1 MDPSSTNAITEFAIV
16 VAGFAGL
23 VLALGARDGTPSP
36 LVRYRTVVM
45 LLCSFAAAFGSLLPI
60 LAASLEMTDIW
71 AFSSYLLVVLLI
83 GTMIGTIVGS
93 RFLLNIVERNQL
105 KTWMWTMIL
114 AGNSVF
120 AIFLLATLAGAVMLP
135 ISGVFFGALIWQLVL
150 SAVLFT
156 RLILQA

>member
-16 VAGFAGL
+16 VAGFSGL
-23 VLALGARDGTPSP
+23 VLALGARDGTPNP
-36 LVRYRTVVM
+36 ILRYRTIVM

-60 LAASLEMTDIW
+60 LAASLEISEIW
-71 AFSSYLLVVLLI
+71 VFSSYLLVFLLV
-83 GTMIGTIVGS
+83 GTMIGTVVGS
-93 RFLLNIVERNQL
+93 RVLLSVGEREQL

-114 AGNSVF
+114 AGNSLF
-120 AIFLLATLAGAVMLP
+120 TILLLVTLAGVIMLP
-135 ISGVFFGALIWQLVL
+135 IAGVFFGALIWQLVL